1 MSLPVA
7 VAAVGPSTYWYL
19 ARGTGVVSLLLFTA
33 VMVLGLLGSLR
44 FSAGPRWPR
53 FTIDSLHRDLS
64 LLAVALL
71 VVHIL
76 TSVLDGFAPIGLID
90 GLVPFNSAY
99 RPLWLGLGALSLD
112 IMLAL
117 VVTSLVRRRLG
128 YGAWRAIHWLA
139 YASWP
144 VAVLHGLGTG
154 TDTDQ
159 WWMLA
164 LTAGCVAA
172 VVAAL
177 MIRIGRIAGA
187 SQLRTPALVATLA
200 VTAGIAVFTFAGP
213 LQPGWAARAGTP
225 RALLA
230 KSSSASRPV
239 SGSAVPV
246 ATLPVPFSADL
257 TGTLAQRPAAG
268 GEVLDLSLRLSGG
281 ARGRLRVRMAGAPL
295 DGGGLSLT
303 GSQVDLLADG
313 LPGVMAG
320 QIQSL
325 QGQAFVARVTN
336 TAGGALDLH
345 ASLTIGGQGQAVT
358 GTLRATRAGSGG

>member
-1 MSLPVA
+1 MILPLA
-7 VAAVGPSTYWYL
+7 VAGPSAYWYL
-19 ARGTGVVSLLLFTA
+19 ARGTGTVSLLLFTA
-33 VMVLGLLGSLR
+33 VMVLGLLGVLR

-53 FTIDSLHRDLS
+53 FTIDTLHRDLS
-64 LLAVALL
+64 LLALALL
-71 VVHIL
+71 AVHIV
-76 TSVLDGFAPIGLID
+76 TSVLDGFAPIRLID
-90 GLVPFNSAY
+90 AVIPFTSPY

-112 IMLAL
+112 IMLA
-117 VVTSLVRRRLG
+117 VVITSLVRRRIG
-128 YGAWRAIHWLA
+128 YGGWRAIHWLA

-144 VAVLHGLGTG
+144 AAVLHGLGTG
-154 TDTDQ
+154 SDTKQ

-177 MIRIGRIAGA
+177 MIRIGRIADA
-187 SQLRTPALVATLA
+187 SQLRAPALVATVA
-200 VTAGIAVFTFAGP
+200 ATAGIAVFTFAGP

-230 KSSSASRPV
+230 KSFSASRSV

-257 TGTLAQRPAAG
+257 AGTLEQRPAAG

-295 DGGGLSLT
+295 EGGGLSLT

-320 QIQSL
+320 QIRSL
-325 QGQAFVARVTN
+325 QGQAFAARVTT
-336 TAGGALDLH
+336 TAGEALDLH
-345 ASLTIGGQGQAVT
+345 ASLTIDGNGRSVT